1 METINP
7 DNLNQLTMQS
17 FTSKTGVDILNMY
30 WARKKES
37 SWSLLMVLCLK
48 HALPSL
54 HTWKRGFEMS
64 AKIEWWEYPW
74 KNLNTILSSGRQ
86 KALHGKWVKIP
97 TKTDEYFVSAKELT
111 VKVSEGVNAIL
122 SQNEHAVFYNLVK
135 LQTRKAPL
143 IVHSRISIH
152 FANTW

>member
-1 METINP
+1 M
-7 DNLNQLTMQS
+7 
-17 FTSKTGVDILNMY
+17 
-30 WARKKES
+30 
-37 SWSLLMVLCLK
+37 
-48 HALPSL
+48 
-54 HTWKRGFEMS
+54 
-64 AKIEWWEYPW
+64 
-74 KNLNTILSSGRQ
+74 NTILSSGRQ

-152 FANTW
+152 FTNTFKCKPKMSLV